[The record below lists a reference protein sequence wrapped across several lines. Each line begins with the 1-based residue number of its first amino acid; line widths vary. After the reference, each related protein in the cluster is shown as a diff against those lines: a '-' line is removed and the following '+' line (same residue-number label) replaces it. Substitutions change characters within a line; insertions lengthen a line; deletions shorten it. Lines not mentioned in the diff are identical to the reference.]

1 MSSQDGKPLLNLSID
16 DLSQTSAIGNIS
28 RAITDN
34 LYGIN
39 HRQTPSPVPINK
51 DHYGLTFFTRP
62 QLNMTAG
69 NLRNVRRMVPLL
81 TDEELSY
88 QRAIR
93 CLLDPRIVAG
103 FDDRISMS
111 CPLIDN
117 NQAFIPILTNH
128 LTSISGWQDIMVPTY
143 TSKEGVYKDSHSMA
157 DGVTVN
163 YTAYDITATFRNS
176 RGDPIT
182 SLFYYWAHYMA
193 NVFEGTLMP
202 YPDFVMANEIDY
214 NTRIYRL
221 VLDSSKR
228 FVQRI
233 AATGASFPIAVPI
246 GGIFDYSSE
255 KPYNDANSEISIP
268 FKCNGA
274 IYNDDILIFSFNK
287 TVMTFN
293 GEMSDEKRGNSMIK
307 IPQEYLTLFNNRGY
321 PRIEPETYE
330 LEWWINK
337 DSFERKK
344 EAFKRTMEGY
354 DIMDGDFSLEP
365 NSTPESSV

>member
-1 MSSQDGKPLLNLSID
+1 MSSQDGKPLLSLSLD
-16 DLSQTSAIGNIS
+16 DLSQTSAVGNIS

-62 QLNMTAG
+62 QLNMTTR

-81 TDEELSY
+81 SDEPMSY

-93 CLLDPRIVAG
+93 CLLDPRIMTGWSDLTELA
-103 FDDRISMS
+103 

-117 NQAFIPILTNH
+117 AQAFIPILSNH
-128 LTSISGWQDIMVPTY
+128 LTSISGWQDIVVPNY
-143 TSKEGVYKDSHSMA
+143 TSKEGVYKESHSMV
-157 DGVTVN
+157 DGLTVN

-182 SLFYYWAHYMA
+182 SLFYYWAHYMS

-202 YPDFVMANEIDY
+202 YPDFVITNEIDY

-221 VLDSSKR
+221 VLDSSKKY
-228 FVQRI
+228 VQRI
-233 AATGASFPIAVPI
+233 AATGASFPAAVPI

-255 KPYNDANSEISIP
+255 KPYNDVNSEISIP

-274 IYNDDILIFSFNK
+274 IYNDDILVFAFNK
-287 TVMTFN
+287 TVVTFN
-293 GEMSDEKRGNSMIK
+293 GEMKDGTREVAMVQ
-307 IPQEYLTLFNNRGY
+307 IPSEYLTLFNNRGY

-330 LEWWINK
+330 LQWWINK
-337 DSFERKK
+337 ESFEKK
-344 EAFKRTMEGY
+344 KQAFEQTMKDY
-354 DIMDGDFSLEP
+354 DIMEGNFG
-365 NSTPESSV
+365 V

>member
-62 QLNMTAG
+62 QLNLTTRNM
-69 NLRNVRRMVPLL
+69 RNVRRMVPLL
-81 TDEELSY
+81 ANESMSY

-93 CLLDPRIVAG
+93 CSLDPRMMTGYGDVSAI
-103 FDDRISMS
+103 D

-117 NQAFIPILTNH
+117 HQAFIPILTNH

-143 TSKEGVYKDSHSMA
+143 TSKEGAYKESHSMV

-182 SLFYYWAHYMA
+182 SLFYYWSHYMS
-193 NVFEGTLMP
+193 NVFEGTLVP
-202 YPDFVMANEIDY
+202 YPDIMLCNELDY
-214 NTRIYRL
+214 CTRIYRL
-221 VLDSSKR
+221 VLDPSKK

-233 AATGASFPIAVPI
+233 AATGASFPVAVPI

-255 KPYNDANSEISIP
+255 KPYNDVNSEISIP

-274 IYNDDILIFSFNK
+274 IYNDDVLIFSFNK
-287 TVMTFN
+287 TVQIFN
-293 GEMSDEKRGNSMIK
+293 SEMKDGTRENAMVK
-307 IPQEYLTLFNNRGY
+307 IPSQYLTLFNNRGY
-321 PRIEPETYE
+321 PRIEPTSYE

-337 DSFERKK
+337 DSFLRKK
-344 EAFKRTMEGY
+344 QAFERTMQSY
-354 DIMDGDFSLEP
+354 DIMEGNFGI
-365 NSTPESSV
+365 

>member
-1 MSSQDGKPLLNLSID
+1 MSSQDGKPLIQLSID
-16 DLSQTSAIGNIS
+16 DLSQTNAVGNIS

-62 QLNMTAG
+62 QLNLMTR
-69 NLRNVRRMVPLL
+69 NLRNVRRMIPLL
-81 TDEELSY
+81 TDEQLSY

-93 CLLDPRIVAG
+93 GYLDPRMMVGYDDTSPIV
-103 FDDRISMS
+103 
-111 CPLIDN
+111 CPLVDN
-117 NQAFIPILTNH
+117 NQAFIPILSNH
-128 LTSISGWQDIMVPTY
+128 LISISGWPDIITPMY
-143 TSKEGVYKDSHSMA
+143 TSKEGVYKEAHSMV

-193 NVFEGTLMP
+193 NVFEGTLLP
-202 YPDFVMANEIDY
+202 YPDMIIANQYDY

-221 VLDSSKR
+221 VLDPSKR

-233 AATGASFPIAVPI
+233 AACGAAVPAAVPI

-255 KPYNDANSEISIP
+255 KPYNDVNAEIAIP
-268 FKCNGA
+268 FRCMGA
-274 IYNDDILIFSFNK
+274 IYNDDILIWSFNK
-287 TVMTFN
+287 TVQTFN
-293 GEMSDEKRGNSMIK
+293 QQMIDGTRETAMVP

-321 PRIEPETYE
+321 PFIDPQTYE
-330 LEWWINK
+330 LQWWINK
-337 DSFERKK
+337 ESFERKK
-344 EAFKRTMEGY
+344 AAFKETMNSY
-354 DIMDGDFSLEP
+354 DIMEGNFG
-365 NSTPESSV
+365 V